1 MRPLWMKAADHSR
14 WLSLVNLRLGGRS
27 RWVGEVKHRRRS
39 TEMKKFR
46 KSMNNKLYGHP
57 KWYLCYPEDDNKWNE
72 EEGWA

>member
-1 MRPLWMKAADHSR
+1 
-14 WLSLVNLRLGGRS
+14 
-27 RWVGEVKHRRRS
+27 
-39 TEMKKFR
+39 MKKFR